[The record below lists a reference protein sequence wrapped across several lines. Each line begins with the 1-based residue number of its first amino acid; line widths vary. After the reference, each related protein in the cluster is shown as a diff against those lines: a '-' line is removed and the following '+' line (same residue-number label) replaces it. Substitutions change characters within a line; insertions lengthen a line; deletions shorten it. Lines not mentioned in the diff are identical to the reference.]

1 MNQFDYDSLKTTKL
15 PPAWPKGLLTFVLII
30 CLLTIGTALGLNYWN
45 RIQEN
50 KLQQLETEFQTLRE
64 TFPPE
69 QEQEIAIFEEKLIN
83 LEKLLGNHV
92 YFSNVLTILEQ
103 ITHPQVYY
111 TNLDYSLD
119 KNSLVL
125 EGVAKNQQI
134 LSEAVNG
141 FVNDSKDIKMV
152 ILRDMKVNTDNTMQF
167 HLELLFQPQVLK
179 YQPPI
184 QVPIQ
189 EAI

>member
-1 MNQFDYDSLKTTKL
+1 MNQFDYDSLKTAKL
-15 PPAWPKGLLTFVLII
+15 PSAWPKGLLTFVLII
-30 CLLTIGTALGLNYWN
+30 CLLALGTAFGLNYWN

-50 KLQQLETEFQTLRE
+50 KLQQLETEFQTLRK
-64 TFPPE
+64 TFPLS

-83 LEKLLGNHV
+83 LEKLLSNHI
-92 YFSNVLTILEQ
+92 YFSNVLALLEQ

-111 TNLDYSLD
+111 TSLEYSLE

-125 EGVAKNQQI
+125 GGTAKNQAV

-152 ILRDMKVNTDNTMQF
+152 ILRDMKVNTDSTVQF
-167 HLELLFQPQVLK
+167 HLELLLQPQVLK

-184 QVPIQ
+184 QANP
-189 EAI
+189 

>member
-1 MNQFDYDSLKTTKL
+1 MNQFDYDSLKTAKL

-30 CLLTIGTALGLNYWN
+30 CLLALGTAFGLNYWN

-64 TFPPE
+64 TFPLS

-83 LEKLLGNHV
+83 LEKLLSNHI
-92 YFSNVLTILEQ
+92 YFSNVLALLEQ

-111 TNLDYSLD
+111 TSLEYSLE

-125 EGVAKNQQI
+125 EGTAKNQAV

-152 ILRDMKVNTDNTMQF
+152 ILRDMKVNTDKTVQF
-167 HLELLFQPQVLK
+167 HLELLLQPQVLK

-184 QVPIQ
+184 QANP
-189 EAI
+189 

>member
-15 PPAWPKGLLTFVLII
+15 LPAWPKGLLTFVLII
-30 CLLTIGTALGLNYWN
+30 CLLILGAAFGLNYWN
-45 RIQEN
+45 NIQEN
-50 KLQQLETEFQTLRE
+50 KLQQLETEFQTLRK
-64 TFPPE
+64 TFPSDQEE
-69 QEQEIAIFEEKLIN
+69 QIAIFERKLIN

-92 YFSNVLTILEQ
+92 YFSNVLTLLEQ
-103 ITHPQVYY
+103 ITHPQIYY
-111 TNLDYSLD
+111 TSLDYSLD

-134 LSEAVNG
+134 LSEAING

-152 ILRDMKVNTDNTMQF
+152 IFRDMKVNDDNTMQF
-167 HLELLFQPQVLK
+167 HLELSLQPQVLK

-184 QVPIQ
+184 IQ